1 VTGLGAVRL
10 VVAAD
15 WSVAPRKRWMA
26 LAARVR
32 GGRFRAGAARPVGD
46 PQTLL
51 ARVARRTGAGAA
63 LAGFD
68 FPIGVPRA
76 YAERAGIAAFVPW
89 LRGLGRAPW
98 DGVLAPAGAPS
109 EIGVHRPFYPAAARR
124 RGEARQ
130 AHLFAALGVER
141 FAALRRRCDEPAFGR
156 GAAEV
161 LFWTVGGKQVGKAA
175 IAGWREVIQPAVAG
189 RGEDRDHDLDLD
201 LDRRV
206 SLWPFDG
213 PLAAL
218 AAPGR
223 LVLAE
228 IYPADAYRRL
238 GIGRVSKRDPA
249 SRRAACAAMVRWMT
263 AAGVGASPA
272 LAAQL
277 AAGFGPHG
285 SGEDAFDAVAGLLGM
300 VDVVL
305 GRRPLHEPDDP
316 VARTIEGW
324 ILGLDAGASWA
335 GGPC

>member
-1 VTGLGAVRL
+1 MTGLGAVRL

-15 WSVAPRKRWMA
+15 WSVAPRKRWLA
-26 LAARVR
+26 LAARIH
-32 GGRFRAGAARPVGD
+32 GGRFRAGTARRVGD

-51 ARVARRTGAGAA
+51 ARVARRAGAGAA

-109 EIGVHRPFYPAAARR
+109 EIGIHRPFYPAAARR

-130 AHLFAALGVER
+130 AHLCAALGVER
-141 FAALRRRCDEPAFGR
+141 FTALRRRCDEPAFGR

-189 RGEDRDHDLDLD
+189 RGEDRDRHAPDLA
-201 LDRRV
+201 RRV

-213 PLAAL
+213 HLAAL

-223 LVLAE
+223 LVVAE

-238 GIGRVSKRDPA
+238 GIARVSKRDPA
-249 SRRAACAAMVRWMT
+249 SRCAACAAMARWMT
-263 AAGVGASPA
+263 AAGVVASPA

-277 AAGFGPHG
+277 AAGFGPRA

-305 GRRPLHEPDDP
+305 GRRPLHEPEDP
-316 VARTIEGW
+316 VVRAIEGW
-324 ILGLDAGASWA
+324 ILGLDADASWA